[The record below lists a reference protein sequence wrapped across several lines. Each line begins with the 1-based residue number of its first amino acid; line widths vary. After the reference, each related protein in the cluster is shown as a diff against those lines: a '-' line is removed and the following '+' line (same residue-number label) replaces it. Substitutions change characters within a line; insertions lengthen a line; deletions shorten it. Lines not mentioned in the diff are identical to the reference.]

1 MTHRFSAPA
10 AILAAALLGAAVM
23 PASAQAPPEFQAGI
37 RNCQRVLPAAR
48 RFIGQPERAV
58 RQRVRAPRG
67 VIVRYCLMCTRDYRP
82 NRLTFGLDQA
92 QVVRSASC
100 G

>member
-1 MTHRFSAPA
+1 MPKPHHAFA
-10 AILAAALLGAAVM
+10 ALTLAAVVLAAAPVG
-23 PASAQAPPEFQAGI
+23 AQAPPEFQAGI
-37 RNCQRVLPAAR
+37 RNCQRALPAAR

-58 RQRVRAPRG
+58 RQRFRAPRG